1 MIRALGRIPLSAAL
15 DTAGLLL
22 VVVAV
27 AVLAGA
33 YAFVAAGVACLL
45 LSWRYG
51 E

>member
-15 DTAGLLL
+15 DTLGLALL
-22 VVVAV
+22 VIA
-27 AVLAGA
+27 ASTFLLGFA
-33 YAFVAAGVACLL
+33 AAGVACLL

>member
-1 MIRALGRIPLSAAL
+1 MIRALGRIPLSTAL

-22 VVVAV
+22 LVAAV
-27 AVLAGA
+27 AVLAGLW
-33 YAFVAAGVACLL
+33 AFAAAGLACLL